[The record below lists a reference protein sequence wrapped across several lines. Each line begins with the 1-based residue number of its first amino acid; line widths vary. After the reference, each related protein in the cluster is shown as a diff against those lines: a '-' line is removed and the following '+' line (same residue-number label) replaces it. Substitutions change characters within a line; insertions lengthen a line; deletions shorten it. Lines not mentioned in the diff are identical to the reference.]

1 MLCACRDCQNFSP
14 EEICE
19 DDNKATH
26 YEEDEDEDED
36 ESNDDESDEE
46 SDEGTEEEQNVRIDD
61 DDGNVFDLFIDDDQS
76 EEEW

>member
-36 ESNDDESDEE
+36 ES
-46 SDEGTEEEQNVRIDD
+46 DD
-61 DDGNVFDLFIDDDQS
+61 D
-76 EEEW
+76 